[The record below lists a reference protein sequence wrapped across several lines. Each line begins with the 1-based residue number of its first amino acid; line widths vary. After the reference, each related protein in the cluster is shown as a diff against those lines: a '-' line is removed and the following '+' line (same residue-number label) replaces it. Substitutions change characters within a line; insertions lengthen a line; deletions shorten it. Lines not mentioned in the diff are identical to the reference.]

1 LKKARQKGPSLES
14 YRHHMLSL
22 SGVPGR
28 AVSVCQASGG
38 GIQRGKPQ
46 MGLLKSFVNKETKMA
61 GN

>member
-1 LKKARQKGPSLES
+1 
-14 YRHHMLSL
+14 MLSL